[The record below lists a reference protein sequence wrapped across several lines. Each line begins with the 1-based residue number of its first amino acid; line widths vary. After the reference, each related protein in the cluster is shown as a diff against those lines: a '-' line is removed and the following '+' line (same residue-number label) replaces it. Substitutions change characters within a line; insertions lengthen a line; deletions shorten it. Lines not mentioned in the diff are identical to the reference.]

1 MNIFESYL
9 KEIFSLIKKNK
20 KKLDLKSI
28 NDFKGV
34 NLEIPPLNID
44 SDLSSNLCMILAKV
58 NKMDPKKLA
67 LKIKSLIKKRIKDF
81 KEVEIAGPGF
91 INIKLSDEA
100 LFKIINKIFNEG
112 KSFGSVKKKIF

>member
-9 KEIFSLIKKNK
+9 KEIFSLIKKK

-44 SDLSSNLCMILAKV
+44 SDLSSNLCMI
-58 NKMDPKKLA
+58 
-67 LKIKSLIKKRIKDF
+67 
-81 KEVEIAGPGF
+81 
-91 INIKLSDEA
+91 
-100 LFKIINKIFNEG
+100 
-112 KSFGSVKKKIF
+112 

>member
-20 KKLDLKSI
+20 KELDLKSI

-58 NKMDPKKLA
+58 NKMDPKKRTKTVSNA
-67 LKIKSLIKKRIKDF
+67 RDYAYKSFNFD
-81 KEVEIAGPGF
+81 EM
-91 INIKLSDEA
+91 LSKYEA
-100 LFKIINKIFNEG
+100 LFPKT
-112 KSFGSVKKKIF
+112 

>member
-58 NKMDPKKLA
+58 NKMDPKRLA
-67 LKIKSLIKKRIKDF
+67 LKIKVLIKKRVKDF

-91 INIKLSDEA
+91 INIKLKLCNCLDCT
-100 LFKIINKIFNEG
+100 LTI
-112 KSFGSVKKKIF
+112 